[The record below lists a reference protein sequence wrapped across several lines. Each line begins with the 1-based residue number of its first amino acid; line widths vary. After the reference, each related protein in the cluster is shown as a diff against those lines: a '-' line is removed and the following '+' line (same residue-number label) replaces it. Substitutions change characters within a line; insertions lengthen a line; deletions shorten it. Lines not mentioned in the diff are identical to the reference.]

1 MGNHGHRCC
10 QELSNQ
16 INNATIRESR
26 ASARLLEIEEDLF
39 DQSSRYLV
47 LFLTLR
53 YKDERSEDITL
64 KTIQKHRNAF
74 LDRVG
79 DARDDVL
86 SKIQA
91 CIWKLE
97 EGRSSGLH
105 LHCLIF
111 FTGRHRADTYFA
123 EQIGEY
129 WVDRITRGW
138 GDYWN
143 SNTAEQKARYE
154 RKHGNCLGQVNAG
167 DEAKRASLR
176 RFVSEYFAKQTQ
188 VPADR
193 GQRDR
198 TWGIRVYRE
207 ARQS

>member
-1 MGNHGHRCC
+1 MGQNTRWNDQC
-10 QELSNQ
+10 QLERTSN
-16 INNATIRESR
+16 AAIREAR
-26 ASARLLEIEEDLF
+26 ARKRLLDIEKRLF
-39 DQSSRYLV
+39 KQSSRYLV

-53 YKDERSEDITL
+53 YDEACRDDVSL
-64 KTIQKHRNAF
+64 QTIQRHRDIF
-74 LDRVG
+74 MRRIEG
-79 DARDDVL
+79 ARDGVL

-97 EGRSSGLH
+97 EGQGAGLH
-105 LHCLIF
+105 LHCLF
-111 FTGRHRADTYFA
+111 FFSGRHRADAYYA
-123 EQIGEY
+123 AQIGDY
-129 WVDRITRGW
+129 WVDVITRGW
-138 GDYWN
+138 GGYWN

-198 TWGIRVYRE
+198 TWGIRVY
-207 ARQS
+207 S